1 MNVKR
6 VFVNGFIIFLGIGIY
21 FLIMDFL
28 GLSHHFYLRVLN
40 LFIVIY
46 GVNRTISQNRDAG
59 IRGYNTN
66 LLAAFTTSMIGALLS
81 VTALLTYIYV
91 KGQNFVDGPEGYL
104 KTLSEGFLFGG
115 GELSIFQYCIGLL
128 FESAAT
134 SIIVSFCLM
143 QFWKSKVENINKI
156 D

>member
-1 MNVKR
+1 MNVQR
-6 VFVNGFIIFLGIGIY
+6 VFINGFIIFLGIGIY
-21 FLIMDFL
+21 FLVMDFL
-28 GLSHHFYLRVLN
+28 GLSQHFYLRVLN

-46 GVNRTISQNRDAG
+46 GVNRTISQNQADG

-66 LLAAFTTSMIGALLS
+66 LLAAITTSMIGALLS
-81 VTALLTYIYV
+81 IASLLTYIYV
-91 KGQNFVDGPEGYL
+91 KGQNYTEGPEGYL

-115 GELSIFQYCIGLL
+115 GELSIYQYCIGLL

-134 SIIVSFCLM
+134 SLIVSFCLM
-143 QFWKSKVENINKI
+143 QFWKGKVENINKI